1 MRAVL
6 DRPDLFDLLN
16 LHALA
21 QPTEIEAMLNWLH
34 YETGQRGYHKPIIIS
49 DTAPNL
55 LVGWGS
61 ATSCDGPA
69 NRQGTLLPPATAAD
83 RCALATIFNNLIDRD
98 EASLEW
104 AWRFAAEDMV
114 KKVVIAADHG
124 VALINTA
131 FSEDL
136 YWQQLRAFQAGAGL
150 SAWAGLL
157 DLTLTRPRPGFYA
170 LQQLNRQLT
179 DYPTVTRLLT
189 GDPDIWLYELCD
201 TGVCRWL
208 IWYEPDQLQLPGS
221 PALTRSYTFTTTA
234 SNLISEPLAL
244 GAPATLQTSAL
255 LAANGSVT
263 LTLTTTPQYL
273 YPWGGVRRPVGLANP
288 TGQPTSR
295 QDQAGLWMAA
305 VNVNRTASS
314 TPAGSC
320 SRIVWLL
327 VSKLK

>member
-1 MRAVL
+1 AFSAIPDKTHGLADMRAVL

-21 QPTEIEAMLNWLH
+21 QPAEIEAMLNWLH

-69 NRQGTLLPPATAAD
+69 NRLGTLLPPATAAD

-114 KKVVIAADHG
+114 KKVVIAADQG

-150 SAWAGLL
+150 SAWAGML

-179 DYPTVTRLLT
+179 DYPTVTR
-189 GDPDIWLYELCD
+189 
-201 TGVCRWL
+201 
-208 IWYEPDQLQLPGS
+208 
-221 PALTRSYTFTTTA
+221 
-234 SNLISEPLAL
+234 
-244 GAPATLQTSAL
+244 
-255 LAANGSVT
+255 
-263 LTLTTTPQYL
+263 
-273 YPWGGVRRPVGLANP
+273 
-288 TGQPTSR
+288 
-295 QDQAGLWMAA
+295 
-305 VNVNRTASS
+305 
-314 TPAGSC
+314 
-320 SRIVWLL
+320 
-327 VSKLK
+327 